1 MKIVKFALPA
11 LTFVLA
17 ITACS
22 KDDNNTN
29 TALTVQNISGKY
41 VVKGLVWSYAG
52 VNFNLY
58 DSFPACEKDNY
69 VLLNSDKTLN
79 YVDDG
84 EVCDPSSEDNGTWDV
99 RNDSIIF
106 SSQFDNGKIASFD
119 GTTLVLTGNPEGETT
134 VIATTTLQRQ

>member
-1 MKIVKFALPA
+1 MRIVKFAVPA
-11 LTFVLA
+11 ITFVFA
-17 ITACS
+17 VVACS
-22 KDDNNTN
+22 KTDDDTN
-29 TALTVQNISGKY
+29 TPLTVQNISGKY
-41 VVKGLVWSYAG
+41 VVKGLVYNYGGFS
-52 VNFNLY
+52 FNLY

-106 SSQFDNGKIASFD
+106 SSQFDNAKIASFD
-119 GTTLVLTGNPEGETT
+119 GTTLILTGNPEGETT